1 VDLWQAVGLLSNG
14 CLPVTFCLVPSN
26 GLYWRYG
33 IPAPKFPKGWFK
45 ERWKQLDSVRRK
57 RGIGKKLLA
66 EVW

>member
-1 VDLWQAVGLLSNG
+1 VLLSKLICNKK
-14 CLPVTFCLVPSN
+14 T
-26 GLYWRYG
+26 
-33 IPAPKFPKGWFK
+33 KGWFK